1 MELSNKRIRT
11 FNWKNPLKGT
21 KGVRKEINSIN
32 GTIKKL
38 YYCIV
43 EIKEIECQEIFE
55 EEWKD

>member
-43 EIKEIECQEIFE
+43 EIKEIEWQEIFE